1 MIAPLLLSLVAAAAL
16 ALAAGYE
23 SWSFGTP
30 GPGLMP
36 VVGAGLML
44 AASLASFGRD
54 KTDSAPE
61 QAGPGLAGSLPYMAG
76 FVALIP
82 LTLLIGL
89 LPALALVGAAILR
102 LANGYST
109 SRAAAIAGG
118 VAAASWVIF
127 AWALAVPLPRGL
139 VWGA

>member
-1 MIAPLLLSLVAAAAL
+1 MIAPLLLSLAAAAAL

-23 SWSFGTP
+23 IWSFGTP

-44 AASLASFGRD
+44 VASLASFSRGR
-54 KTDSAPE
+54 TDDTPE
-61 QAGPGLAGSLPYMAG
+61 PAGPGLAASLPYMTG

-82 LTLLIGL
+82 LTLLVGL
-89 LPALALVGAAILR
+89 LPALALVGGAILR
-102 LANGYST
+102 FANGYST
-109 SRAAAIAGG
+109 GRAAALAGG
-118 VAAASWVIF
+118 VAVASWIIF
-127 AWALAVPLPRGL
+127 AWALAVPLPRGF

>member
-1 MIAPLLLSLVAAAAL
+1 MVAPLLLSLTAAAAL
-16 ALAAGYE
+16 AFAASYE
-23 SWSFGTP
+23 IWSFGTP

-44 AASLASFGRD
+44 VASLASFSRETAAD
-54 KTDSAPE
+54 QPE

-76 FVALIP
+76 FAVLIP
-82 LTLLIGL
+82 LTLVIGL

-102 LANGYST
+102 FANGYST
-109 SRAAAIAGG
+109 GRAVGLAGG
-118 VAAASWVIF
+118 VAVASWVIF

-139 VWGA
+139 AWGA